1 MQGGSKTIYKFDVK
15 SLCWFLFQSIW
26 QNMNSTCFFDV
37 FTFILTNYNY
47 KQLAS
52 LAKAVAF
59 TYPIFLLLTN
69 IYLIRWY
76 ENIHWNNGNCSKLT
90 RKVMLINT
98 YSLSSQCNSRC
109 FIVFNRGYILFRL
122 PDNFVLT
129 QLIDT
134 EWVNFVSLL

>member
-1 MQGGSKTIYKFDVK
+1 MVAKPFINLTS
-15 SLCWFLFQSIW
+15 SLCVG
-26 QNMNSTCFFDV
+26 FFSNQFDKTWIPRV
-37 FTFILTNYNY
+37 FFMIVTFIVTNYNY

-59 TYPIFLLLTN
+59 TYPIFLLLTI

-98 YSLSSQCNSRC
+98 YSLSSQCSSRC